1 MAQSSSVS
9 IWLEELREGDSLA
22 AAALWDR
29 YFGRLVA
36 LARRQLQGG
45 PVRAFDDE
53 DVVIDVFDSIC
64 RGVQQGRYPDLDNR
78 DSLWRLLFRMTLNKA
93 ADRQR
98 HEARQRRGGGK
109 VRSEVDFPSS
119 EQRQQSLDDLACDQ
133 PTPAMATMMVEEFS
147 GLLQRLGDDELRKI
161 ATLKLQG
168 FTDQEIAGQVGCV
181 RRTIVRRLKLIR
193 LKWSEELQ

>member
-9 IWLEELREGDSLA
+9 IWLEELREGDVLA

-29 YFGRLVA
+29 YFGRLIT
-36 LARRQLQGG
+36 LAKRQLRGAPQ
-45 PVRAFDDE
+45 RAFDDE
-53 DVVIDVFDSIC
+53 DVVIDVFDSVC

-93 ADRQR
+93 AERQR
-98 HEARQRRGGGK
+98 HEMCQRRGGGK
-109 VRSEVDFPSS
+109 VRSEVDLPQ
-119 EQRQQSLDDLACDQ
+119 EEPWRSLDDLACDE

-147 GLLQRLGDDELRKI
+147 ELLQRLDDDQLRRI

-168 FTDQEIAGQVGCV
+168 FTDQEIAGRVGCV

-193 LKWSEELQ
+193 LKWSEAYP